1 MTDPSQRSQSPV
13 VEKAEA
19 VACEPSAP
27 MVAQPLDDFRA
38 VYEAEFDYV
47 WRTLRRLGVP
57 ERDLEDLSHDVFVAF
72 YRSRAGYDPSRP
84 LKPWLFGI
92 AFRVSSDFRRRA
104 QHRYEIPS
112 EHEATDDKASAE
124 EQVSQNEQR
133 ALVLR
138 GLEALE
144 PDRRAVFV
152 MHDLDGHSMPEIAQ
166 VLSAP
171 LNTLYSRLRL
181 AREQFAQAVRR
192 HRRRRGH
199 GTADDE

>member
-1 MTDPSQRSQSPV
+1 MTDSDPSSQSPV
-13 VEKAEA
+13 VENAAA
-19 VACEPSAP
+19 VARETA
-27 MVAQPLDDFRA
+27 MAQPPDDFRA
-38 VYEAEFDYV
+38 VYEAELDYV

-57 ERDLEDLSHDVFVAF
+57 ERDLEDLTHDVFVAF
-72 YRSRAGYDPSRP
+72 YRGRAAYDPSRP

-112 EHEATDDKASAE
+112 EHEATDHAPGAE
-124 EQVSQNEQR
+124 EQYSAKQR
-133 ALVLR
+133 RELVMR

-144 PDRRAVFV
+144 PERRAVFV

-166 VLSAP
+166 VLSVP

-181 AREQFAQAVRR
+181 AREQFAAAVKRVGRR
-192 HRRRRGH
+192 QR
-199 GTADDE
+199 

>member
-1 MTDPSQRSQSPV
+1 MTDPDPSSQSPV
-13 VEKAEA
+13 VENAAA
-19 VACEPSAP
+19 VARETA
-27 MVAQPLDDFRA
+27 MAHPLDDFRA
-38 VYEAEFDYV
+38 VYEAELDYV

-72 YRSRAGYDPSRP
+72 YRGRSSYDPTRP

-112 EHEATDDKASAE
+112 EHEAPDLAPGADEQYSAK
-124 EQVSQNEQR
+124 QR
-133 ALVLR
+133 RELVMR

-144 PDRRAVFV
+144 PERRAVFV

-166 VLSAP
+166 VLSVP

-181 AREQFAQAVRR
+181 AREQFAAAVKRADRR
-192 HRRRRGH
+192 KR
-199 GTADDE
+199 